1 MEQLYN
7 QITKVHM
14 KLTPTQTGWKLE
26 TSVDKKVWI
35 IENVNLTLDQVM
47 EIKNQTIL
55 DNYKNL
61 NSIISKP

>member
-1 MEQLYN
+1 MEQLFN
-7 QITKVHM
+7 HLTKIHT

-26 TSVDKKVWI
+26 TSVDKKVWTT
-35 IENVNLTLDQVM
+35 ENVNLTLEQVM

-61 NSIISKP
+61 NSIISKS

>member
-1 MEQLYN
+1 
-7 QITKVHM
+7 M